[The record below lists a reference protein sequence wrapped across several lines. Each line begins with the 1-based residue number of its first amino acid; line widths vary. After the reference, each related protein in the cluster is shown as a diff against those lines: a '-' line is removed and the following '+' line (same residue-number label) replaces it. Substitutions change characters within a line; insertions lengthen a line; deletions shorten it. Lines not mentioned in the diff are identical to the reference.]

1 LEVLIMSP
9 FDMLVFFFFILVTI
23 KAAASCIDY
32 WRDIDDELAE
42 ASTPHRTPVRATL
55 SRTVRTGRPS
65 SVRVTPIK
73 RVNTPAKV
81 YARTYTDNRQIILKD
96 KGAA

>member
-1 LEVLIMSP
+1 MEVLIMSP
-9 FDMLVFFFFILVTI
+9 LDMLIFFFFILVTI
-23 KAAASCIDY
+23 KAATSCIDY

-42 ASTPHRTPVRATL
+42 ASAPRRTATRATL

-73 RVNTPAKV
+73 RVNNPSRI
-81 YARTYTDNRQIILKD
+81 YARTNIDNRQINLKD

>member
-1 LEVLIMSP
+1 MSI
-9 FDMLVFFFFILVTI
+9 FFFFILVTI
-23 KAAASCIDY
+23 KALTGSFEHWKALDEEDMRSVRPARDVRTAS
-32 WRDIDDELAE
+32 
-42 ASTPHRTPVRATL
+42 L

-73 RVNTPAKV
+73 RVQP
-81 YARTYTDNRQIILKD
+81 QIKASDIHSDQFHLRD